1 MEHTFGRDRGAAAAD
16 PLGRVGIA
24 VVEREVGAADVHPQP
39 VPRRD
44 RRRHG
49 PEVDLELAESIAD
62 YLASLLEASEGDA
75 GIDAKPEISV
85 GGDHSMTKYNA
96 KQAAVA
102 SNNTGDWKDAAPV
115 SDGKDY
121 DKGHAD
127 EMGGNG
133 FSNIASGDT
142 WPDMKNPYVPKS
154 MMYKMKEKS
163 AIDDSDDLGTMS
175 SGDTWPNLRNPMAL
189 KPVMPKPVV

>member
-1 MEHTFGRDRGAAAAD
+1 MLFRSACFACFPVT
-16 PLGRVGIA
+16 IW
-24 VVEREVGAADVHPQP
+24 ADV
-39 VPRRD
+39 
-44 RRRHG
+44 
-49 PEVDLELAESIAD
+49 DLSLAEAIAD
-62 YLASLLEASEGDA
+62 YLADLLEAAGEGDA

-96 KQAAVA
+96 KQAAVS
-102 SNNTGDWKDAAPV
+102 SNNTGSWKDAAPV

-121 DKGHAD
+121 DKGLAD
-127 EMGGNG
+127 EMGNDG

-163 AIDDSDDLGTMS
+163 VFDDSEDLGTMS
-175 SGDTWPNLRNPMAL
+175 SGDTWPNLKNPMAP